1 MNLFLVRRGN
11 EQWYC
16 PREQVELWAS
26 QGCAVYEL
34 TPTLVAGQEQQETSE
49 YAPNLV
55 AAGSTEG
62 GVGQGDIPKE
72 A

>member
-1 MNLFLVRRGN
+1 MDLFLVRRGN

-16 PREQVELWAS
+16 SQEQTGFWAS

-34 TPTLVAGQEQQETSE
+34 TPTLVAGSEQRETSE
-49 YAPNLV
+49 DAQGVTAV
-55 AAGSTEG
+55 ATTEG
-62 GVGQGDIPKE
+62 GVGQGDVPRE